1 MLLVDDILLFPVHS
15 ILWVFR
21 EIGEIAQKELAGEAK
36 SITEQLRILYMQ
48 LETGRITEAEFD
60 AGEKLL
66 LDRLDAI
73 ESRLENEGEAEESEE
88 DDGEESAVA
97 GRVVGRTQANGRPL

>member
-15 ILWVFR
+15 IMWVFR
-21 EIGEIAQKELAGEAK
+21 EISEIAQKELDGEAT
-36 SITEQLRILYMQ
+36 SITEQLRVLYMQ

-60 AGEKLL
+60 AREKLL

-73 ESRLENEGEAEESEE
+73 ESRRADEGETEVSDEDNSEES
-88 DDGEESAVA
+88 GVV
-97 GRVVGRTQANGRPL
+97 GRVVGETEGSGRPV

>member
-1 MLLVDDILLFPVHS
+1 MLLVDDILLFPFRS

-21 EIGEIAQKELAGEAK
+21 EISEIAQKELDGEAT

-73 ESRLENEGEAEESEE
+73 ESRRENEGETEETEE
-88 DDGEESAVA
+88 DEGEESSVV
-97 GRVVGRTQANGRPL
+97 GRVVGEMQADGRPL

>member
-21 EIGEIAQKELAGEAK
+21 EIGEIAQKELAGEAT

-73 ESRLENEGEAEESEE
+73 EARMEDETEESYEDESNEPGADGRAHGETQEDGRLE
-88 DDGEESAVA
+88 
-97 GRVVGRTQANGRPL
+97 